1 MLKFALVGT
10 GYRSEFYAKASIS
23 NKSLELVCWLC
34 RNEEKLNKLHDKYG
48 LHTSICEEEMLNL
61 NPDFIVVCVDKQSIL
76 KTAIYYA
83 KKGFPIL
90 METPC
95 ALSYQDIEDYNN
107 AIKDG
112 LKIQVAEQYIKT
124 PYISC
129 LINEINSN
137 IIGEV
142 ESLTLSYA
150 HDYHA
155 ISIAREIL
163 KSRVKNICGSSYIFK
178 TTRYKDRYNTYHD
191 GLVIDSKEVHL
202 TLEYYNKKVLFYN
215 FTSEEYRSPIRN
227 RYINVRGSRGEIIND
242 IIYYLDNDN
251 IFKTKKIKYNH
262 KIDGD
267 LYAIKKI
274 LLGMKK
280 YIKYGIEIYNNNN
293 ALEDSYISIKM
304 AEAIPSNKKIEC
316 EDIKWI
322 SQ

>member
-1 MLKFALVGT
+1 MLRFALVGT
-10 GYRSEFYAKASIS
+10 GYRSEFYAKAAKYT
-23 NKSLELVCWLC
+23 KSLDIVCWLC
-34 RNEEKLNKLHDKYG
+34 RNEEKLNKLRDKYNI
-48 LHTSICEEEMLNL
+48 HTSMNEMEMLNL
-61 NPDFIVVCVDKQSIL
+61 KPDFIVVCVDKQHIL

-95 ALSYQDIEDYNN
+95 ALSYQDLEDYKN

-112 LKIQVAEQYIKT
+112 LKIQVAEQYIRT
-124 PYISC
+124 PYISS

-137 IIGEV
+137 IIGDTI
-142 ESLTLSYA
+142 SLTLSYA

-163 KSRVKNICGSSYIFK
+163 KSSVKTISGDSYNFK
-178 TTRYKDRYNTYHD
+178 ITRYKDRYNTYHD
-191 GLVIDSKEVHL
+191 GLIIDSKETHL
-202 TLEYYNKKVLFYN
+202 TLEYYNQKVLFYN

-262 KIDGD
+262 KIDSD

-274 LLGMKK
+274 LLSMKK
-280 YIKYGIEIYNNNN
+280 YIKNGIEIYNNNN

-304 AEAIPSNKKIEC
+304 AEAVPSNKKIEC